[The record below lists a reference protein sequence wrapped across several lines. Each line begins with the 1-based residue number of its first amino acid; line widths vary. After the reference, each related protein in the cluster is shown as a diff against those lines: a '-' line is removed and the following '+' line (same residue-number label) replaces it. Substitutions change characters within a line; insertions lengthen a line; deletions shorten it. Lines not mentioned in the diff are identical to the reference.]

1 MDILDQWN
9 VIKMLNK
16 QELLAVTGG
25 GTITSSM
32 LNAIARGIS
41 TITDLGRA
49 LGSAIRRMVS
59 GKICPIP

>member
-1 MDILDQWN
+1 
-9 VIKMLNK
+9 MLNK
-16 QELLAVTGG
+16 QELLAITGG